1 MNGSLKIQS
10 SDKTLGTLQNILF
23 LHKNAFAERLQK
35 ILIVKKRIIHK
46 ETLIEIHIHIHIYV
60 CIYINYMRTK
70 LVFYFL
76 LKISK

>member
-46 ETLIEIHIHIHIYV
+46 ETLIEIHIHIHMYV
-60 CIYINYMRTK
+60 CMYIYK
-70 LVFYFL
+70 LYENQISL
-76 LKISK
+76 LFSFENK